1 MLGSIQDK
9 LLRVRP
15 PRVRI
20 TYDVETAGAIEKK
33 ELPFI
38 VGIFADLSGE
48 LDPEKPPLPP
58 IKERKMTEIDRD
70 NFNDLMKKIGPRVGL
85 GKVKNLLDPAS
96 TPEAPV
102 NLGGSIVFSSLD
114 DFSPAAVVERIPEL
128 KKLYDSRKNI
138 RKLQAKG
145 EGSTPVQMFFEKAL
159 NDADLQGALKG
170 SFDGVKADA
179 LGTTALPD
187 AADAFLKG
195 YYLDADGV
203 EIEGR
208 KKAASEL
215 AGEFYQE
222 LLVDLPAD
230 HLTGAAAFMDD
241 KVASLDVLISK
252 QLAEVM
258 HAEGFQK
265 IEATWRGL
273 HYLVSRSETGA
284 MLKLR
289 VLDASKKDMDD
300 DLNKAVEFDQS
311 GLFKMIYEAEY
322 GTFGGAPYSLLVGDY
337 EFGRTPDDIRRL
349 NKIAEVAASAHAPF
363 IASAD
368 AKLFDLSTFGD
379 LPKPRDLQKIFE
391 TDELIEWRAFRE
403 SEDSRYVTLTLPK
416 VLLRLPYGTEMRP
429 SATKDVP
436 NPKPRRV
443 PVPAEGFVYEELKSP
458 LPSEDSKAF
467 LWGNPAFIL
476 AERITN
482 AFSLYGW
489 TAAIRGV
496 EGGGLVEG
504 LPVYTYT
511 SDQGD
516 VDMICPTQ
524 VSITDR
530 REKELNDLG
539 FMAICHAKKSNKA
552 AFFGGQTTNKPKL
565 YISPLANSNAQISA
579 MLPYILAASRFA
591 HYIKVIMREKL
602 GSFLTRSN
610 VESYLNSWI
619 AQYVLLDDNAS
630 QGMKAAYPLR
640 DAKITVTDIP
650 GKPGAYNATIFLKPH
665 FQLEELTTSIRLV
678 AELPG

>member
-38 VGIFADLSGE
+38 VGIFADLSGD
-48 LDPEKPPLPP
+48 LDPDKPSPAPLR
-58 IKERKMTEIDRD
+58 ERKMTEIDRD
-70 NFNDLMKKIGPRVGL
+70 NFNDLMNKIKPRVAL
-85 GKVKNLLDPAS
+85 GKIKNVLEVPTDP
-96 TPEAPV
+96 TAPPTT
-102 NLGGSIVFSSLD
+102 LGGAIVFSSLD
-114 DFSPAAVVERIPEL
+114 DFSPAAVVERIPAL
-128 KKLYDSRKNI
+128 KKLFDSRKTI

-145 EGSTPVQMFFEKAL
+145 EGSTPVQQFFEKAL
-159 NDADLQGALKG
+159 NDAALQASLKG
-170 SFDGVKADA
+170 AFDGKKAEE
-179 LGTTALPD
+179 LGGIPLPD
-187 AADAFLKG
+187 DVDAMLKG
-195 YYLDADGV
+195 YYTDGEGVEDAD
-203 EIEGR
+203 R

-215 AGEFYQE
+215 AGEFYLE
-222 LLVDLPAD
+222 LLADLPAD

-241 KVASLDVLISK
+241 RVTTIDARISR

-258 HAEGFQK
+258 HAESFQK
-265 IEATWRGL
+265 VEATWRGL
-273 HYLVSRSETGA
+273 HYLVSRTETGA

-289 VLDASKKDMDD
+289 VLDASKKDLDD

-337 EFGRTPDDIRRL
+337 EFGRTPDEIRRL
-349 NKIAEVAASAHAPF
+349 GKIAEVAAAAHAPF
-363 IASAD
+363 IAAAD
-368 AKLFDLSTFGD
+368 AKLFDLTSFGD

-416 VLLRLPYGTEMRP
+416 VLLRLPYGTDMRP
-429 SATKDVP
+429 EATKELP
-436 NPKPRRV
+436 SPKARRV

-552 AFFGGQTTNKPKL
+552 AFFGGQTTNKPKR
-565 YISPLANSNAQISA
+565 YISDLANSNAQISA

-591 HYIKVIMREKL
+591 HY
-602 GSFLTRSN
+602 
-610 VESYLNSWI
+610 
-619 AQYVLLDDNAS
+619 
-630 QGMKAAYPLR
+630 
-640 DAKITVTDIP
+640 
-650 GKPGAYNATIFLKPH
+650 
-665 FQLEELTTSIRLV
+665 
-678 AELPG
+678 

>member
-48 LDPEKPPLPP
+48 LDPEQPAPLPLR
-58 IKERKMTEIDRD
+58 ERKMAEIDRD
-70 NFNDLMKKIGPRVGL
+70 NFNDLMAKIGPRVSL
-85 GKVKNLLDPAS
+85 GKVKNVLDPAA
-96 TPEAPV
+96 TAEAPSF
-102 NLGGSIVFSSLD
+102 LSGAIVFSSLEQFD
-114 DFSPAAVVERIPEL
+114 PVAVIEKVPAL
-128 KKLYDSRKNI
+128 KQLYDSHKMI

-145 EGSTPVQMFFEKAL
+145 EGSTPVQQFFEKAL
-159 NDADLQGALKG
+159 NDAAMQAALKEA
-170 SFDGVKADA
+170 FDSKKLAEMSA
-179 LGTTALPD
+179 TALPE
-187 AADAFLKG
+187 AVEPILKG
-195 YYLDADGV
+195 YYTDADGV
-203 EIEGR
+203 EDEGR

-215 AGEFYQE
+215 AGSFYQA
-222 LLVDLPAD
+222 LLADLPAE

-241 KVASLDVLISK
+241 RVATLDALISK

-258 HAEGFQK
+258 HADGFQK
-265 IEATWRGL
+265 VEATWRGL
-273 HYLVSRSETGA
+273 HYLVSRSETGE

-289 VLDASKKDMDD
+289 VLDASKKDLDD

-322 GTFGGAPYSLLVGDY
+322 GTYGGFPYSLLVGDY

-349 NKIAEVAASAHAPF
+349 GKLAEVAAAAHAPF

-368 AKLFDLSTFGD
+368 AKLFDLASFGD
-379 LPKPRDLQKIFE
+379 LARPRDLQKIFE
-391 TDELIEWRAFRE
+391 TDEMIEWRAFRD

-416 VLLRLPYGTEMRP
+416 VLLRLPYGTEMRLP
-429 SATKDVP
+429 ATKEMP
-436 NPKPRRV
+436 APKARRV
-443 PVPAEGFVYEELKSP
+443 PVPVEGFVYEELKSP

-504 LPVYTYT
+504 LPLYTYT

-516 VDMICPTQ
+516 KDMICPTQ

-539 FMAICHAKKSNKA
+539 FMAICHCKKSNKA
-552 AFFGGQTTNKPKL
+552 AFFGGQTANKPKK
-565 YISPLANSNAQISA
+565 YISDLANSNAQISS

-602 GSFLTRSN
+602 GSFLTRAN
-610 VESYLNSWI
+610 VETYLNTWI

-630 QGMKAAYPLR
+630 QGMKAGYPLR
-640 DAKITVTDIP
+640 DAKILVTDIP

>member
-38 VGIFADLSGE
+38 VGIFADLSGD
-48 LDPEKPPLPP
+48 LDPEQPAPPPLR
-58 IKERKMTEIDRD
+58 ERKMAEIDRD
-70 NFNDLMKKIGPRVGL
+70 NFNDLMAKIGPRVGL
-85 GKVKNLLDPAS
+85 GKVKNVLDPAS
-96 TPEAPV
+96 TAESPLY
-102 NLGGSIVFSSLD
+102 LGGAIVFSCLD
-114 DFSPAAVVERIPEL
+114 HFDPAAVVEKIPGL
-128 KKLYDSRKNI
+128 KKLYDSRKTI

-145 EGSTPVQMFFEKAL
+145 EGSTPVQQFFEKAL
-159 NDADLQGALKG
+159 NDAALQEALKG
-170 SFDGVKADA
+170 AFDGKKPEE
-179 LGTTALPD
+179 LGAIALPEAV
-187 AADAFLKG
+187 AAIIKG
-195 YYLDADGV
+195 YYTDGDGV
-203 EIEGR
+203 EDADR

-215 AGEFYQE
+215 AGEYYLE
-222 LLVDLPAD
+222 LLADLAPE

-241 KVASLDVLISK
+241 QVASLDALISK

-258 HAEGFQK
+258 HTESFQK
-265 IEATWRGL
+265 VEATWRGL

-289 VLDASKKDMDD
+289 VLDASKKDLDE

-349 NKIAEVAASAHAPF
+349 GKLAEVAAAAHAPF
-363 IASAD
+363 IAAAD
-368 AKLFDLSTFGD
+368 SKLFDLTSFGD
-379 LPKPRDLQKIFE
+379 LSKPRDLQKIFE
-391 TDELIEWRAFRE
+391 TDELIEWRAFRD

-416 VLLRLPYGTEMRP
+416 VLLRLPYGTEMRLP
-429 SATKDVP
+429 ATKEMP
-436 NPKPRRV
+436 APKARRV
-443 PVPAEGFVYEELKSP
+443 PVPTDAFVYEELKSP

-552 AFFGGQTTNKPKL
+552 AFFGGQTANKPKK
-565 YISPLANSNAQISA
+565 YISDLANSNAQISA

-602 GSFLTRSN
+602 GSFLTRAN

-630 QGMKAAYPLR
+630 QGMKAGYPLR
-640 DAKITVTDIP
+640 DAKILVTDIP

>member
-20 TYDVETAGAIEKK
+20 TYDVETGGAIEKK

-38 VGIFADLSGE
+38 VGIFADLSGD
-48 LDPEKPPLPP
+48 LDPDKVAPPP
-58 IKERKMTEIDRD
+58 IKDRKMVEIDRD
-70 NFNDLMKKIGPRVGL
+70 NFDDLMRKIAPRVAI
-85 GKVKNLLDPAS
+85 GKIKNVLPGAASETLSGAISFANLDEFAPAKVI
-96 TPEAPV
+96 EK
-102 NLGGSIVFSSLD
+102 
-114 DFSPAAVVERIPEL
+114 VEPLNAI
-128 KKLYDSRKNI
+128 YNSRKSI
-138 RKLQAKG
+138 RKLQAKS
-145 EGSTPVQMFFEKAL
+145 ESSDALQQFFDLAIGDTAL
-159 NDADLQGALKG
+159 HDSLKG
-170 SFDGVKADA
+170 AYDGKKPEELAAVALPEDVDKLVKAYYADKDGNEDA
-179 LGTTALPD
+179 
-187 AADAFLKG
+187 
-195 YYLDADGV
+195 
-203 EIEGR
+203 GR
-208 KKAASEL
+208 KAAISEL
-215 AGEFYQE
+215 VGLYYQE
-222 LLVDLPAD
+222 VILKMPEGF
-230 HLTGAAAFMDD
+230 TRGAAAMMDQM
-241 KVASLDVLISK
+241 VATIDAQLSA

-258 HAEGFQK
+258 HAENFQK

-284 MLKLR
+284 LLKLR
-289 VLDASKKDMDD
+289 VLDASKA
-300 DLNKAVEFDQS
+300 DLDNDLMKAVEFDQS

-322 GTFGGAPYSLLVGDY
+322 GTYGGAPYSLLVGDY
-337 EFGRTPDDIRRL
+337 EFGRNPGDIQRL
-349 NKIAEVAASAHAPF
+349 EKLAEIASAAHAPF
-363 IASAD
+363 IAAAD
-368 AKLFDLSTFGD
+368 SRLFDLNNFSD
-379 LPKPRDLQKIFE
+379 LAKPRDLQKIFE
-391 TDELIEWRAFRE
+391 SDELIAWRAFRE

-416 VLLRLPYGTEMRP
+416 ILLRLPYGTEM
-429 SATKDVP
+429 KDK
-436 NPKPRRV
+436 NIANGKARRV
-443 PVPAEGFVYEELKSP
+443 PVPAEGLVYEELQSP
-458 LPSEDSKAF
+458 LPGEDAKAF

-511 SDQGD
+511 SDEGD
-516 VDMICPTQ
+516 VSMICPTQ

-552 AFFGGQTTNKPKL
+552 AFFGGQTTNKPKT
-565 YISPLANSNAQISA
+565 YISDLANSNAQISA

-602 GSFLTRSN
+602 GSFLTRGN
-610 VESYLNSWI
+610 VEDYLNNWI
-619 AQYVLLDDNAS
+619 SQYVLLDDNAT

-640 DAKITVTDIP
+640 AAKVSVTDIP

-678 AELPG
+678 AELPA